1 MEKSLNKK
9 YILIQ
14 VLFYSTYCML
24 LGFSSNYFKGIG
36 IEAGLIGMILSLGN
50 LASTLIQPPLA
61 ALVDKKHIPIGSL
74 LITLMGISSIA
85 ALVLYLFHQIYIL
98 AAFLFILI
106 IALVH
111 GFIPLANSLAFSYQK
126 QNIHLSFGLARG
138 AGSFSYAITSLLLG
152 YIIQLTDVRYLPL
165 YYMMIFLTIIPVI
178 KSFTI
183 KIDNPEK
190 KELKKVNFFSK
201 YHYFMIFLIGFIL
214 VFIPHIIINN
224 FMIYEIDYLHGTS
237 SQMGQAVF
245 IAAFVELPAMSLFER
260 ISKTIKITALL
271 KISAVMFTVKHI
283 LTFFASSITV
293 LYLAQFLQIFAYA
306 LFIPASVYY
315 VNALFDKEDT
325 TQGQSLVPTA
335 TTVAGTIA
343 SLSGGF
349 MIQKLN
355 IHTTL
360 MIGMILSIIGT
371 IIMIMNI
378 RERA

>member
-1 MEKSLNKK
+1 
-9 YILIQ
+9 
-14 VLFYSTYCML
+14 
-24 LGFSSNYFKGIG
+24 
-36 IEAGLIGMILSLGN
+36 
-50 LASTLIQPPLA
+50 
-61 ALVDKKHIPIGSL
+61 
-74 LITLMGISSIA
+74 
-85 ALVLYLFHQIYIL
+85 
-98 AAFLFILI
+98 
-106 IALVH
+106 
-111 GFIPLANSLAFSYQK
+111 
-126 QNIHLSFGLARG
+126 
-138 AGSFSYAITSLLLG
+138 
-152 YIIQLTDVRYLPL
+152 
-165 YYMMIFLTIIPVI
+165 
-178 KSFTI
+178 
-183 KIDNPEK
+183 
-190 KELKKVNFFSK
+190 
-201 YHYFMIFLIGFIL
+201 MIFLIGFIL